1 MDKKKIIAIVV
12 FIALGLFIFTFANP
26 APSSLDP
33 VEVPGQGESDDE
45 SKDEVKGEE
54 EKDEEDEPVGN
65 VQENDEQDEVDYYQL
80 ALDAI
85 IKAEQS
91 LIQGDVDSA
100 KDLVEDVDNNKED
113 LIDRVENVQNV
124 IDYNKL
130 LTELENKTNSSTN
143 KDELNTARDYNT
155 TTDLANKLASLN
167 DDANKEK
174 LLNRYNVL
182 LPKLNDTT
190 PPVVTGLDKEYTNQI
205 VNLTITDES
214 SFTATLNGENY
225 ISGTEIPE
233 DGVYKLVAV
242 DSSFNDT
249 VITFTIDTTK
259 PTFNYTNGKIVKE
272 GTLVF
277 DDANFDYIKLYNHI
291 TKETEIIYAN
301 EFVFDGNIN
310 VDNLRYD
317 ITGCD
322 KAGNC
327 TSTFN
332 LYHDTTKPVVSGT
345 AKIGSKEVKFINGG
359 TYKKVT
365 LNITDG
371 SLKEVILLNNNEVL
385 KTFKDNFNSSIKMEF
400 EQIFIEDGNYKIKAI
415 DRAGNYEI
423 IEFTIDNQKPIVNGI
438 KDGEYYQSVV
448 ITVDDTSKL
457 GSMHFKRN
465 GKKYN
470 YELGTELK
478 EDGNYSFYI
487 TDVAGNKS
495 EVINFVIDN
504 NPADYDAVNF
514 NVVSGYNDHNGT
526 YFYAT
531 FGDVIYAH
539 IRTNEVLRENP
550 TFTLTIGNEK
560 IVLSGDKVNFK
571 DEEKEEYTYLYSI
584 NYELPQEE
592 RFENLQNVEVKLE
605 ISNVVDKAGNVTLD
619 KKTQQNIINITNSNK
634 VFIDTTA
641 PEISSLSITGGTRNK
656 DDNTYYANAEDYV
669 YVYAVFNEKLNVVPT
684 LKIEGKEYIMD
695 SLYENNGTYRYYSR
709 EVKAENLEEG
719 LVNFEVYGYK
729 DMAGNEGRKLENK
742 DITLNSQSKVI
753 VDTIAP
759 TISISGTEGL
769 NKNEYR
775 IESGTPITLEDMLA
789 IATDASFGGEIKI
802 EPKKVDFLAPGSV
815 LENNIYNYDY
825 KTNGFDTR
833 KVGRYD
839 IYYQVTDKAGNV
851 SEEKLMM
858 LVMTDTTAPTVV
870 INGERDVF
878 VEYGSKYT
886 ELGATMTDNVDTT
899 ITNLQPTKI
908 ILQDLDGNFI
918 KNVTE
923 TGVDANVIGR
933 YIVYY
938 DYTDKA
944 RNSSKVNGLIPFEA
958 QRIVTVRDTKA
969 PKTKATNIKIEDES
983 NDKKE
988 YFAKNGDVISVYVRF
1003 NEQLKQKPTFKL
1015 INNGRE
1021 LVFDESDVTVRNFEN
1036 GEYQYSVNY
1045 KITEGNGMTDGEITM
1060 HISNIEDL
1068 YGNKAEDIVKP
1079 TNGHIVYLDNTLKYK
1094 TLGIGKNGNPATVSQ
1109 YVKNGD
1115 SIRVLIYFDE
1125 ELAVLP
1131 KVKIKGIEYDTH
1143 FAPDSSNPEIGN
1155 YAYHLDLDITEDLGL
1170 DEGLITFEVYGYED
1184 KAGNKVSEPL
1194 TNEDITY
1201 TNRLSAVY
1209 YDKTD
1214 VEAKLLYILAR
1225 DDANYRFSISNGEY
1239 LRVEA
1244 NFNEELQELPTLTVG
1259 SQSMKFNK
1267 CNFNSDNSLYVCV
1280 ADMKI
1285 NNEIAKLVEGEVIP
1299 FEVTNVKDLAGNE
1312 TSFDNSNVTKYYQ
1325 NGKLIY
1331 DQVKY
1336 ENPFVSMT
1344 FHNSTNYKLN
1354 EENGNNDL
1362 SLTEA
1367 KIGDNVRVFVR
1378 FNQDLAID
1386 NFKPVIVIGGV
1397 TKKLKLSNVYS
1408 DGTKDYGTDVTII
1421 DEMNLTPNK
1430 KISFVIKNIVLEN
1443 GNTLPNLTQ
1452 NDITSNTLSGVTY
1465 IED

>member
-1 MDKKKIIAIVV
+1 
-12 FIALGLFIFTFANP
+12 
-26 APSSLDP
+26 
-33 VEVPGQGESDDE
+33 
-45 SKDEVKGEE
+45 
-54 EKDEEDEPVGN
+54 
-65 VQENDEQDEVDYYQL
+65 
-80 ALDAI
+80 
-85 IKAEQS
+85 
-91 LIQGDVDSA
+91 
-100 KDLVEDVDNNKED
+100 
-113 LIDRVENVQNV
+113 
-124 IDYNKL
+124 
-130 LTELENKTNSSTN
+130 
-143 KDELNTARDYNT
+143 
-155 TTDLANKLASLN
+155 
-167 DDANKEK
+167 
-174 LLNRYNVL
+174 
-182 LPKLNDTT
+182 
-190 PPVVTGLDKEYTNQI
+190 
-205 VNLTITDES
+205 
-214 SFTATLNGENY
+214 
-225 ISGTEIPE
+225 
-233 DGVYKLVAV
+233 
-242 DSSFNDT
+242 
-249 VITFTIDTTK
+249 
-259 PTFNYTNGKIVKE
+259 
-272 GTLVF
+272 
-277 DDANFDYIKLYNHI
+277 
-291 TKETEIIYAN
+291 
-301 EFVFDGNIN
+301 
-310 VDNLRYD
+310 
-317 ITGCD
+317 
-322 KAGNC
+322 
-327 TSTFN
+327 
-332 LYHDTTKPVVSGT
+332 
-345 AKIGSKEVKFINGG
+345 
-359 TYKKVT
+359 
-365 LNITDG
+365 
-371 SLKEVILLNNNEVL
+371 
-385 KTFKDNFNSSIKMEF
+385 
-400 EQIFIEDGNYKIKAI
+400 
-415 DRAGNYEI
+415 
-423 IEFTIDNQKPIVNGI
+423 
-438 KDGEYYQSVV
+438 
-448 ITVDDTSKL
+448 
-457 GSMHFKRN
+457 
-465 GKKYN
+465 
-470 YELGTELK
+470 
-478 EDGNYSFYI
+478 
-487 TDVAGNKS
+487 
-495 EVINFVIDN
+495 
-504 NPADYDAVNF
+504 
-514 NVVSGYNDHNGT
+514 
-526 YFYAT
+526 
-531 FGDVIYAH
+531 
-539 IRTNEVLRENP
+539 
-550 TFTLTIGNEK
+550 
-560 IVLSGDKVNFK
+560 
-571 DEEKEEYTYLYSI
+571 
-584 NYELPQEE
+584 
-592 RFENLQNVEVKLE
+592 
-605 ISNVVDKAGNVTLD
+605 
-619 KKTQQNIINITNSNK
+619 
-634 VFIDTTA
+634 
-641 PEISSLSITGGTRNK
+641 
-656 DDNTYYANAEDYV
+656 
-669 YVYAVFNEKLNVVPT
+669 
-684 LKIEGKEYIMD
+684 
-695 SLYENNGTYRYYSR
+695 
-709 EVKAENLEEG
+709 
-719 LVNFEVYGYK
+719 
-729 DMAGNEGRKLENK
+729 
-742 DITLNSQSKVI
+742 
-753 VDTIAP
+753 
-759 TISISGTEGL
+759 
-769 NKNEYR
+769 
-775 IESGTPITLEDMLA
+775 
-789 IATDASFGGEIKI
+789 
-802 EPKKVDFLAPGSV
+802 
-815 LENNIYNYDY
+815 
-825 KTNGFDTR
+825 
-833 KVGRYD
+833 
-839 IYYQVTDKAGNV
+839 
-851 SEEKLMM
+851 
-858 LVMTDTTAPTVV
+858 MTDTTAPTVV

-944 RNSSKVNGLIPFEA
+944 GNSSKVNGLIPFEA
-958 QRIVTVRDTKA
+958 QRIVTVRDT
-969 PKTKATNIKIEDES
+969 
-983 NDKKE
+983 
-988 YFAKNGDVISVYVRF
+988 
-1003 NEQLKQKPTFKL
+1003 
-1015 INNGRE
+1015 
-1021 LVFDESDVTVRNFEN
+1021 
-1036 GEYQYSVNY
+1036 
-1045 KITEGNGMTDGEITM
+1045 
-1060 HISNIEDL
+1060 
-1068 YGNKAEDIVKP
+1068 
-1079 TNGHIVYLDNTLKYK
+1079 TLKYK